1 MASLVFDYGTKHI
14 GVAIA
19 EPRASVSRGLLTVS
33 SRKQTPNWSV
43 IEGLVREWQP
53 ESFVVGLPLNMDGT
67 RSDMCESV
75 ETFGRALGQ
84 RFEKEVVYVDERLS
98 TFEARAQARESGVDR
113 NLDEHADA
121 ARLIAETWIASNPDL
136 TQRSGEGST

>member
-19 EPRASVSRGLLTVS
+19 EPRAGISRGILTVS

-75 ETFGRALGQ
+75 EAFGRALEQ
-84 RFEKEVVYVDERLS
+84 RFEKAVVYVDERLS
-98 TFEARAQARESGVDR
+98 TFEARAQARASGIDR

-121 ARLIAETWIASNPDL
+121 ARLIAETWIASKPNVADHSN
-136 TQRSGEGST
+136 RGIA